1 MANYSNINLSV
12 LFIEN
17 PRFPWQL
24 TRSVFFLVGI
34 QPIQIAND
42 GALSIEIL
50 KRVGDTGEQEG
61 GAKLTRS

>member
-1 MANYSNINLSV
+1 
-12 LFIEN
+12 
-17 PRFPWQL
+17 L

-34 QPIQIAND
+34 QHIQIAND
-42 GALSIEIL
+42 GALAIEIL